1 MIESGRRRLR
11 AQLAAVCV
19 SILAVVAATPVVQ
32 GVYSDAAN
40 QLKAVQQKLAHES
53 TSINVS
59 VHPDSADLSKDSSL
73 WIMWWTPG
81 TQLVVYPLMRAGLSL
96 GGALRVVAAVALIAG
111 AVGWATWFS
120 YFAMPDA
127 VLLAL
132 AAIFPC
138 VRYGSNSLF
147 LYSAETLVF
156 AAGPWMLVAT
166 VLFLGANRP
175 RPRGHMFHAIL
186 GLGLG
191 SAYWLK
197 DSLAFVVVGALV
209 TVAIVEW
216 RAHSRPL
223 VGWLSRCAAIGVGA
237 AIPFVTL
244 STMNRVYGGAS
255 TKVAVGLASHLVN
268 WRFVVDAL
276 ALPALQMTDTFSLW
290 DYVLMHPS
298 HPVLHDVIWLSV
310 IGVPGGALMW
320 WLFIRPTVTSTA
332 GLLARSVL
340 VCSLAILVGIWT
352 ISAAVDHM
360 PRHIATAAFAILPLV
375 IAEGWQR
382 WPRLAGIGRMVLAG
396 AGLFY
401 VCLPLAYGA
410 VSVVAKVRRFP
421 SGYRP
426 GPAHIYNPQL
436 AEHDVA
442 AVRETLLARTS
453 PDAVWY
459 LSDPLSALDL
469 PGRSI
474 AVSADFEL
482 LDDLKQSTYVTST
495 PLKVRALFPARF
507 ETDGKGEVIRHSFRQ
522 AGPWTSEKISGSD
535 YWLWTADLTAGH

>member
-1 MIESGRRRLR
+1 MSEPARRRRR
-11 AQLAAVCV
+11 AQLAALCV
-19 SILAVVAATPVVQ
+19 SILVVVATTPVVQ

-40 QLKAVQQKLAHES
+40 QLKAVQQRLAGES

-59 VHPDSADLSKDSSL
+59 VHPESTDLSKDASQ
-73 WIMWWTPG
+73 WILWWTPG
-81 TQLVVYPLMRAGLSL
+81 TQLVVYPLMRTGLSL
-96 GGALRVVAAVALIAG
+96 GQALRVVAAVALIAG
-111 AVGWATWFS
+111 SLGWATWFS

-132 AAIFPC
+132 AAVFPC

-147 LYSAETLVF
+147 LYSAEPLVF

-166 VLFLGANRP
+166 VLFLGENRL
-175 RPRGHMFHAIL
+175 RPRGHVFHAIL

-191 SAYWLK
+191 AAYWLK

-216 RAHSRPL
+216 RAHSRQL
-223 VGWLSRCAAIGVGA
+223 IGWLGRCAAIGVGA
-237 AIPFVTL
+237 AIPFLTL
-244 STMNRVYGGAS
+244 STMNRVYGGS
-255 TKVAVGLASHLVN
+255 TTKVAVGLTAHLVN
-268 WRFVVDAL
+268 WRFLVDAL

-320 WLFIRPTVTSTA
+320 WLFIRPAVASTA
-332 GLLARSVL
+332 GVLARMVL
-340 VCSLAILVGIWT
+340 VCSLGILVGIWT

-375 IAEGWQR
+375 ISEGWQR
-382 WPRLAGIGRMVLAG
+382 WPRLLGMGRLTLAA

-401 VCLPLAYGA
+401 VCLPLTYGA

-436 AEHDVA
+436 AERDVA
-442 AVRETLLARTS
+442 SVRETLLARTS

-459 LSDPLSALDL
+459 LSDALSALDL

-474 AVSADFEL
+474 TVSADFEL
-482 LDDLKQSTYVTST
+482 LEDLTQSTYVTST

-507 ETDGKGEVIRHSFRQ
+507 ETDGKGDAIRHSFRQ
-522 AGPWTSEKISGSD
+522 AGPWTSAKIPGSD
-535 YWLWTADLTAGH
+535 YWLWTADLAAGR